1 MVDTK
6 HETRPR
12 TLPQH
17 IKDALDR
24 DRQPL
29 GAPAGGA
36 QPRDQ
41 GAAGNPQSTIRNP
54 QSPEARVWAALRE
67 VYDPEIPTISVV
79 DLGIIHRV
87 EVTPERARVE
97 ILPTFVG
104 CPAID
109 VMREQIR
116 ERLVEEGVAPEVS
129 VGVTFAAQWSSD
141 RISPEGHE
149 RLREAGFAPPPDA
162 PSFTADTVVNLN
174 PLGQFRPAL
183 PSCPYC
189 GSKNTLMENR
199 FGPTLCRSIYYCNG
213 CRQPFEAF
221 KAV

>member
-1 MVDTK
+1 MVETTQ
-6 HETRPR
+6 ETRAKV
-12 TLPQH
+12 LPQH

-24 DRQPL
+24 ERERN
-29 GAPAGGA
+29 APPDAA
-36 QPRDQ
+36 QP
-41 GAAGNPQSTIRNP
+41 GANPQSAIRDP
-54 QSPEARVWAALRE
+54 QSPEARVWEALRE
-67 VYDPEIPTISVV
+67 VSDPEIPTISVV
-79 DLGIIHRV
+79 DLGIVHKV

-109 VMREQIR
+109 VMREMIA
-116 ERLVEEGVAPEVS
+116 ERLRELAIAPEVS
-129 VGVTFAAQWSSD
+129 VDATFAAQWSSD
-141 RISPEGHE
+141 RITPEGHE

-162 PSFTADTVVNLN
+162 PSFTADTVINLN
-174 PLGQFRPAL
+174 PLRQLRPAL
-183 PSCPYC
+183 PACPYC

-199 FGPTLCRSIYYCNG
+199 FGPTLCRSIHYCNN